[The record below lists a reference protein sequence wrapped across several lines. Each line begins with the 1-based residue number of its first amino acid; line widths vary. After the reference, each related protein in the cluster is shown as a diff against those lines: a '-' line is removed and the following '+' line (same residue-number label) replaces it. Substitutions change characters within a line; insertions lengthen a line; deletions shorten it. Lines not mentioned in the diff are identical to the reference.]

1 LNWLTKWIE
10 GSGAWAPWLFL
21 GLFLAASFLMI
32 WRLESMTASGVE
44 GTVLGTLVMPYCSGM
59 GNLIFAFVLGN
70 KGGSG
75 TEVLTNS
82 LVNNVTNMTLLLGL
96 PAVFWGMN
104 VLPVAK
110 VKAAKKKKGGN
121 KANQINRLSLL
132 LTLTAVLFF
141 TGAVWA
147 LGGDGR
153 IDFYDGLVLIGLFL
167 FWQCFH
173 VFEVLKTNVR
183 QNKSFSW
190 MLPIDLLLLAAGA
203 YGIYLSTDWL
213 VDWVSGMRTGF
224 VSAKNLGW
232 LSGWLMVLP
241 NALLAFYYGRRG
253 NPEVV
258 YTSQVGDGHI
268 SIPLCLGVFA
278 LYRPINVP
286 HFFRAGISILLV
298 ATVLHFVCIALFG
311 RLPRWM
317 GWLLTATYVV
327 FLYQGLGR

>member
-1 LNWLTKWIE
+1 MNSLVKWVE
-10 GSGAWAPWLFL
+10 SSGAWAPWLFL
-21 GLFLAASFLMI
+21 GLFIAASFLMI
-32 WRLESMTASGVE
+32 WRLEALTERGVE

-59 GNLIFAFVLGN
+59 GNLIFAFVLGI

-96 PAVFWGMN
+96 PAVFWGMS
-104 VLPVAK
+104 VLPNPK
-110 VKAAKKKKGGN
+110 SKSSKKKKGGGREH
-121 KANQINRLSLL
+121 QLNRLSLL

-147 LGGDGR
+147 LGRDGK
-153 IDFYDGLVLIGLFL
+153 IDFDDGLVLIGLFL

-173 VFEVLKTNVR
+173 IFEVLKTNVR

-190 MLPIDLLLLAAGA
+190 MLPVDFLLLAAGG
-203 YGIYLSTDWL
+203 YGIYVSTDWL
-213 VDWVSGMRTGF
+213 VDWVSGMHTGF

-241 NALLAFYYGRRG
+241 NGLLAFYYGWRG

-268 SIPLCLGVFA
+268 SIPLCIGVFA
-278 LYRPINVP
+278 LYRPIQVP
-286 HFFRAGISILLV
+286 PFFRAGITILLG
-298 ATVLHFVCIALFG
+298 AAVLHFFFVALFG
-311 RLPRWM
+311 RLPRWV
-317 GWLLTATYVV
+317 GWALTAVYAL
-327 FLYQGLGR
+327 FLYQGLGK